1 MKNQKKT
8 YQNKAYRLLKDHQPL
23 SYMLASR
30 HSSRSPLLYF
40 DEEQGINR
48 PLRYAR
54 NQKSPFEDGQDGN
67 AILEP
72 IVFEDG
78 MLMVEKQ
85 NQALQQFLHYHP
97 SNGMVFEE
105 INSERDAA
113 EELEWVELELEAQ
126 LEAKK
131 ITKDVARLTSVCR
144 VLMGNGVDKMTVPEL
159 KRDILLYAKNRPED
173 FMDTINDPMLEL
185 MDTVH
190 QFFMSGFI
198 SFRNG
203 NKDVYYNLPNNKK
216 KMLTI
221 PYGEDPNYIIGSF
234 LQSDEGLEV
243 YKLLK
248 NKLKNSNK

>member
-1 MKNQKKT
+1 MTKQKEK
-8 YQNKAYRLLKDHQPL
+8 YENKAYRLTGNQYPL

-30 HSSRSPLLYF
+30 HSSRSPLLHF
-40 DEEQGINR
+40 DDEQGINR

-54 NQKSPFEDGQDGN
+54 NQRSPFEDEQDGN

-85 NQALQQFLHYHP
+85 NQVLQQFLHYHP

-105 INSERDAA
+105 INNSRDAS
-113 EELEWVELELEAQ
+113 LELEYVEAELNAQ
-126 LEAKK
+126 IEAKK
-131 ITKDVARLTSVCR
+131 ITTDVNKLTSVCR
-144 VLMGNGVDKMTVPEL
+144 VLMGNGIDNMTIPEL
-159 KRDILLYAKNRPED
+159 KRDILLYAKARPED

-185 MDTVH
+185 MDTIH
-190 QFFMSGFI
+190 QFMMAGFI
-198 SFRNG
+198 TFRNN

-216 KMLTI
+216 KMLTV
-221 PYGEDPNYIIGSF
+221 PYGEDPNYIVGSF

-243 YKLLK
+243 FKLLK
-248 NKLKNSNK
+248 NKLSNKK

>member
-1 MKNQKKT
+1 MTKQKEK
-8 YQNKAYRLLKDHQPL
+8 YENKAYRLTGDQYPL

-30 HSSRSPLLYF
+30 HSSRSPLLHF
-40 DEEQGINR
+40 DDEQGINR

-54 NQKSPFEDGQDGN
+54 NQRSPFEDEQDGN

-85 NQALQQFLHYHP
+85 NQVLQQFLHYHP

-105 INSERDAA
+105 INNSRDAS
-113 EELEWVELELEAQ
+113 LELEYVEAELNAQ
-126 LEAKK
+126 IEAKK
-131 ITKDVARLTSVCR
+131 ITTDVNKLTSVCR
-144 VLMGNGVDKMTVPEL
+144 VLMGNGIDNMTIPEL
-159 KRDILLYAKNRPED
+159 KRDILLYAKARPED

-185 MDTVH
+185 MDTIH
-190 QFFMSGFI
+190 QFMMAGFI
-198 SFRNG
+198 TFRNN

-216 KMLTI
+216 KMLTV
-221 PYGEDPNYIIGSF
+221 PYGEDPNYIVGSF

-243 YKLLK
+243 FKLLK
-248 NKLKNSNK
+248 NKLSNKK

>member
-1 MKNQKKT
+1 MAKQKEK
-8 YQNKAYRLLKDHQPL
+8 YENKAYRLSGQQQPL

-30 HSSRSPLLYF
+30 HSSRSPLLHF

-54 NQKSPFEDGQDGN
+54 NQKSPFEDEQDGN

-78 MLMVEKQ
+78 MLIVEKQ

-105 INSERDAA
+105 INNSRDAA
-113 EELEWVELELEAQ
+113 IELEAVEMELEAQ
-126 LEAKK
+126 IEAKK
-131 ITKDVARLTSVCR
+131 ITKDVDKLTSVCR
-144 VLMGNGVDKMTVPEL
+144 VLMGNSVDNMTIPEL
-159 KRDILLYAKNRPED
+159 KRDVLLYAKARPED
-173 FMDTINDPMLEL
+173 FMATVNDPMLEL

-190 QFFMSGFI
+190 QFMMAGFLAYK
-198 SFRNG
+198 NN
-203 NKDVYYNLPNNKK
+203 NKDVYYSLPNNKK

-221 PYGEDPNYIIGSF
+221 PYGEDPNYIIASF
-234 LQSDEGLEV
+234 MQSDEGLEV
-243 YKLLK
+243 FKLLK
-248 NKLKNSNK
+248 NKLKNKK